1 MRIRCT
7 HVCESLPP
15 QWLSPHSSFCLQALS
30 ESAPQQ
36 RAVRVSLQEHH
47 PSWLL
52 ASTRRSPPRCVASR
66 RVSGGKYALPAD
78 VTRLTLVIP
87 AYNEA
92 ALLPRSLDTVDVARS
107 RYAGGAA
114 AIEVVVADNG
124 STDQTAAIAEARGCR
139 VARVEKRMIGA
150 SRNGG
155 AALASAPVICFV
167 DADMQVHPDTFNA
180 IAAAMADPRIVGGA
194 TGVTMERWSA
204 GIAFTYAML
213 VPVVW
218 LTRMDTGVV
227 FCRRDD
233 FVRVG
238 GYSEARYFAEDVD
251 FLWKLMRL
259 GWSRRQRLTRLRP
272 VKAVASV
279 RKFDRYGDWHYLTMM
294 PMLVLGTLRARFGQ
308 SPGAPV
314 LVR

>member
-1 MRIRCT
+1 M
-7 HVCESLPP
+7 
-15 QWLSPHSSFCLQALS
+15 
-30 ESAPQQ
+30 
-36 RAVRVSLQEHH
+36 
-47 PSWLL
+47 
-52 ASTRRSPPRCVASR
+52 
-66 RVSGGKYALPAD
+66 
-78 VTRLTLVIP
+78 TRLSLVIP

-92 ALLPRSLDTVDVARS
+92 HLLPRLLDTIDVARS

-139 VARVEKRMIGA
+139 VARVAKRMIGA

-167 DADMQVHPDTFNA
+167 DADMQLHPDTFNA
-180 IAAAMADPRIVGGA
+180 IETAMAQSRVVGGA

-204 GIAFTYAML
+204 GIALTYASLLPM
-213 VPVVW
+213 VW

-227 FCRRDD
+227 FCRRAD

-238 GYSEARYFAEDVD
+238 GYDESRHFAEDVD
-251 FLWKLMRL
+251 FLWKLTRL
-259 GWSRRQRLTRLRP
+259 GWSRGQRLTRLRQ

-294 PMLVLGTLRARFGQ
+294 PMLLFGTIRARSSGN
-308 SPGAPV
+308 SMA
-314 LVR
+314 RRYWYDER